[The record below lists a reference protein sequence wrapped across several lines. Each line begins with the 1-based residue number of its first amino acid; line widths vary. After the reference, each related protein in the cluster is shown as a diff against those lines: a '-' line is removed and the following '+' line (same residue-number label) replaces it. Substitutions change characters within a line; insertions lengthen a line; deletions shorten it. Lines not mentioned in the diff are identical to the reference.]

1 MGAQDELAKEEG
13 NEEENTEKEE
23 KQVCQVAKDQM
34 KRVDLAL
41 VSLEKAKLMVEKSK
55 VRLQRAKELAKLD
68 PATKNLNTVKVVEGK
83 LKSKGGTVNKSKAKL
98 SSLKDKEKKTKER
111 CTKSKKKV
119 DEMKVKENN
128 EKQKK

>member
-1 MGAQDELAKEEG
+1 M
-13 NEEENTEKEE
+13 
-23 KQVCQVAKDQM
+23 
-34 KRVDLAL
+34 
-41 VSLEKAKLMVEKSK
+41 LMVEKSK

-83 LKSKGGTVNKSKAKL
+83 LKSKGVTVNKSKAKL

-119 DEMKVKENN
+119 DEMKAKEKAAK
-128 EKQKK
+128 EKTAKKEAKAKSEANKNSMDEFEKAK